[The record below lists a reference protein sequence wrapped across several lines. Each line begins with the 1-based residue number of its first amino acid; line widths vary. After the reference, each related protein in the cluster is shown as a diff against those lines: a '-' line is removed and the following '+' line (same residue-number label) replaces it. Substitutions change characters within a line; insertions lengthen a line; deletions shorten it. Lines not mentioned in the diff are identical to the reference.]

1 MDYGEDNND
10 STVSNISASS
20 AGDSQ
25 GSVVSSQRT
34 AVSDSTQESYDD
46 VGVVKCICPA
56 PSHLV
61 RLVEVDE
68 RHAPIP
74 PTICDMWRDGELCDV
89 TLVADGVEL
98 PAHRLVLASVSPYF
112 RTLFGVGLTDSKSP
126 TINIVNFSADILRKI
141 LKYIY
146 EQEMCLDRG
155 EELDVII
162 GLDYLQLVEGAG
174 MGWLEERCW
183 ALAETHLCHTSAVRT
198 LAVADKSRL
207 GSAKKLAEVALQ
219 FITSHIEEVM
229 EEKEHVFLAKDH
241 LIKIMDS
248 REFKL
253 RYNDELRIIL
263 VTEWMKADWPARRD
277 SFWELSSFVDKTEKV
292 EMIKQL
298 IGFEL
303 DAETE
308 EGNPPQKKIR
318 LKSEALDQHDVEDR
332 IILVFEAGSYDIHYF
347 DIINSTWGVFAGA
360 DTPGNHDLFD
370 GRLLSTDNAKILFS
384 ASAFDGGHIVKSI
397 EMWADRPKF
406 TSFNQNL
413 HKGFVIS
420 AGCMSGDELFL
431 HNGVSEKLN
440 VCRRA
445 VSARLRRPGEM
456 LHPSELGL
464 RPVQSIDKHTKN
476 CTLIRIEAVCDGE
489 GEQKLLAIG
498 GENKLMGVSKQRSV
512 TMYSDDMDCSGMVS
526 QPQADMSVGRA
537 KPAVAFMSGRLYVMG
552 GEGGLDHDNTYEPP
566 DLNQAQDLQLYNDEN
581 AEHRHCEAYSPVTD
595 TWERIADLGHGLVR
609 ICGGGVA
616 RGRVVV
622 VGLDKNGG
630 VVVSEYNPCSDQWKV
645 VAVRNFS
652 GAGKPGVVKACV
664 IQKPEWLVNKLK
676 VMDDNVA
683 DDDVSDCSGFH
694 NKCFTE
700 SEMSSSV
707 SNSTLV
713 CHPEK

>member
-61 RLVEVDE
+61 RLVEVDQ

-89 TLVADGVEL
+89 TLIADGVEF

-126 TINIVNFSADILRKI
+126 TINIVNFNAAILRKI

-174 MGWLEERCW
+174 MGWLEGRCW

-207 GSAKKLAEVALQ
+207 ESAKKLAEVALQ
-219 FITSHIEEVM
+219 FITSHVEEVM

-253 RYNDELRIIL
+253 RYNDELRITL
-263 VTEWMKADWPARRD
+263 VTEWMKADWPARKD
-277 SFWELSSFVDKTEKV
+277 SLWELCSFVDKTEKV
-292 EMIKQL
+292 EMIKEL
-298 IGFEL
+298 VGFEL
-303 DAETE
+303 GAETV
-308 EGNPPQKKIR
+308 NPPQKKIR